1 MYGEIKLK
9 DTLMNENLV
18 RRFEEST
25 KLKAAIKNMMI
36 EHQRDM
42 DDIWAEV
49 FSYFPE
55 LKNDKL
61 SCVICTTE
69 NNEAKR
75 FRIVIEGADNELI
88 PKLEHI
94 ALTDS
99 GNDKY
104 EIRFEQ
110 IRSEE
115 S

>member
-18 RRFEEST
+18 RRFEKST

-36 EHQRDM
+36 EHQKDT

-61 SCVICTTE
+61 SCVIDISQDDTG
-69 NNEAKR
+69 KY
-75 FRIVIEGADNELI
+75 FRIVVNGADTELI
-88 PKLEHI
+88 SKLEHI
-94 ALTDS
+94 ALTNS